1 MIRGDDRA
9 TESRWWGRVLHFSFW
24 IKAYALFIVYFA
36 PSLGSRLYRLRVKA
50 KSLEI
55 AVIFV
60 GGSILVL
67 TLGNVR
73 N

>member
-1 MIRGDDRA
+1 M
-9 TESRWWGRVLHFSFW
+9 HFSFW

-50 KSLEI
+50 RSLET
-55 AVIFV
+55 AVIFA
-60 GGSILVL
+60 GGSVSVL
-67 TLGNVR
+67 TLGDVR